1 MVQVDVTYTGDLQCR
16 CVHGPSGQVL
26 LTDAPVDNNGKGENF
41 SPTDLI
47 GTALSTCMFTIMG
60 IVAKREGI
68 DLAGATCQ
76 VRKEMSTQ
84 LPRRIAKLTLEFNLP
99 AKLGLAQRLKLE
111 NAARTCPVGRAV
123 TGNIELAVS
132 FVWQD

>member
-60 IVAKREGI
+60 TLPSGKGSIWLVLHARC
-68 DLAGATCQ
+68 A
-76 VRKEMSTQ
+76 RKCPRSCRDG
-84 LPRRIAKLTLEFNLP
+84 LP
-99 AKLGLAQRLKLE
+99 
-111 NAARTCPVGRAV
+111 
-123 TGNIELAVS
+123 S
-132 FVWQD
+132 